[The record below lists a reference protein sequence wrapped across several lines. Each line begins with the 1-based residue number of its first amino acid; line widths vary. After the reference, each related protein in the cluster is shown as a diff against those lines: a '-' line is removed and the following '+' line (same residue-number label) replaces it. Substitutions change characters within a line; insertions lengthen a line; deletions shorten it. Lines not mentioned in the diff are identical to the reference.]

1 MKKSLK
7 GELVLDTS
15 VLIEIALAT
24 STGKKLIDDIINGGI
39 KPYTTSL
46 NIMEALYILCRLLGI
61 DEARKR
67 IDLMKDSGYF
77 EIVNSNEILLEA
89 AECKCLFPISIADC
103 HTLALAKKYGFPA
116 LFYKLEKEF
125 VPIIKKLKQWVRE
138 EILFATR

>member
-15 VLIEIALAT
+15 ILIEIALAT

-46 NIMEALYILCRLLGI
+46 NIMEALYILCRLLSI

-89 AECKCLFPISIADC
+89 AECKCLFPISIP
-103 HTLALAKKYGFPA
+103 T
-116 LFYKLEKEF
+116 
-125 VPIIKKLKQWVRE
+125 
-138 EILFATR
+138 ATRLHLLKNMDSQHYSTSWRRNSFQ